1 MNAIL
6 ANTVM
11 LENGTNLAI
20 KWYFLKTRPENDYHT
35 LLAFCH
41 DLLYWLLSGGISVT
55 AGHQQQAEDYL
66 VQSG

>member
-41 DLLYWLLSGGISVT
+41 DLLY
-55 AGHQQQAEDYL
+55 
-66 VQSG
+66 